1 VCRLSEKI
9 VRSSHASLKPTVVK
23 LTADTAPPPLR
34 RRVRQ
39 AVVTIAILL
48 GLAIG
53 IRACMPPWCSDD
65 KTEALSP
72 NSQHIA
78 RSVVHTC
85 QGALAPIVSITQFI
99 DIAPVGTGQGI
110 KVFESA
116 SGSTD
121 MHWVDGNQLS
131 IEIGS
136 KSTITLSLHDALGV
150 RITYRVPKRLMT
162 PTMKEL
168 ERQTEALYQA
178 GQLKENDYETQ
189 RKGNQWLQQWE
200 ENFIHWVSENALV
213 DEK

>member
-1 VCRLSEKI
+1 MPQN
-9 VRSSHASLKPTVVK
+9 KP
-23 LTADTAPPPLR
+23 LLR

-39 AVVTIAILL
+39 AAVTVAIVL
-48 GLAIG
+48 GLGIG

-78 RSVVHTC
+78 RSVVHIC
-85 QGALAPIVSITQFI
+85 QGLLAPSVTFTQFI
-99 DIAPVGTGQGI
+99 DIAPVGTGQRI

-116 SGSTD
+116 SGSTA
-121 MHWVDGNQLS
+121 MHWVDGQQLS

-150 RITYRVPKRLMT
+150 RIIYRVPKRMMI

-178 GQLKENDYETQ
+178 GKLKENDYETL
-189 RKGNQWLQQWE
+189 RKGNQWLQQLDD
-200 ENFIHWVSENALV
+200 NFIRWASENAIV